1 MTFSPID
8 ITRFVHV
15 RSTFAPHF
23 APDGQHLVVLSNLTG
38 VPQAWQIGLAGE
50 WPEQLTF
57 FDERVGDAVYA
68 PGRQRLLLSTDTGG
82 DEAYQLWLLD
92 DLASEGGNPRL
103 HRLTN
108 APGVI
113 HNFGGWAPDG
123 RRIAYASN
131 ARDARFFDVYVS
143 DVETGQVEQV
153 YQQDGNNSAAAWLP
167 DGQSLIIH
175 HADAPFQHDL
185 YWLDGSRRQV
195 RHLTPHTGYARY
207 RQVNVTPDGRGLYLL
222 TDQERDFLAVA
233 YLDLGSG
240 KLTFLE
246 TPHWDVEYLALSPDG
261 RRLAFVTNV
270 EGTSIL
276 TIRDLTRNRDLTVT
290 GLPDG
295 VIEEVHIQQK
305 EGHLAWSPDSQRL
318 AFAFQSATQPV
329 DVWLWEA
336 NAAGGGGR
344 CRPITF
350 SSRAGIPASRLVT
363 PERVRYPTFDGRLI
377 PAFLY
382 RPPAARPGDP
392 LPVIVYVHGGPESQ
406 TRPGFDYLVQY
417 LVNRGYG
424 VLAPNVRGSTGYGN
438 TYAHLDDVRLRM
450 DSVRDLAEAAAW
462 LSVSGIADPRRIAV
476 FGRSYGG
483 FMVLSAITTYPDL
496 WAAGVDIVGIA
507 NFVTF
512 LERTGPWRRKLR
524 EAEYGSLEN
533 DADFLR
539 EISPIHHVDRIRC
552 PLFVVA
558 GARDPRVPVSESDQ
572 IVASLQARN
581 HPVSYLRFEDEGHGP
596 IRIPN
601 RVTAYTAIGE
611 FLDQYLM
618 R

>member
-1 MTFSPID
+1 MLPSPID
-8 ITRFVHV
+8 ITHFVHV
-15 RSTFAPHF
+15 RSTFAPNF
-23 APDGQHLVVLSNLTG
+23 APDSQHLVVLSNLTG
-38 VPQAWQIGLAGE
+38 VPQAWQVGLAGE

-68 PGRQRLLLSTDTGG
+68 PGRHRLLLSTDTGG

-92 DLASEGGNPRL
+92 DLASAGGKPALR
-103 HRLTN
+103 RLTN

-113 HNFGGWAPDG
+113 HNFGGWATDG
-123 RRIAYASN
+123 QRIAYASN
-131 ARDARFFDVYVS
+131 ARDARFFDIYVS
-143 DVETGQVEQV
+143 DVETGAVERV

-167 DGQSLIIH
+167 GGRSLIVH

-185 YWLDGSRRQV
+185 YQLDWQSRQA
-195 RHLTPHTGYARY
+195 RHLTPHAGYARY
-207 RQVNVTPDGRGLYLL
+207 THVHATPDGRGLYLL
-222 TDQERDFLAVA
+222 TDQDRDFLAVA

-240 KLTFLE
+240 RLTFLE
-246 TPHWDVEYLALSPDG
+246 TPDWDVEYLALSPDG

-270 EGTSIL
+270 DGTSL
-276 TIRDLTRNRDLTVT
+276 LSIRDLASGRNLTVT

-295 VIEEVHIQQK
+295 VIEEVHLQQK

-318 AFAFQSATQPV
+318 AFALHSATRPV

-336 NAAGGGGR
+336 SADGSGGR
-344 CRPITF
+344 CRQITF

-363 PERVRYPTFDGRLI
+363 PELVRYPTFDGRQV
-377 PAFLY
+377 PALLY
-382 RPPAARPGDP
+382 RPLAARPGQP
-392 LPVIVYVHGGPESQ
+392 LPVVVYVHGGPEAQ

-438 TYAHLDDVRLRM
+438 TYAHLDDVRRRM
-450 DSVRDLAEAAAW
+450 DSVRDLAEAATW
-462 LSVSGIADPRRIAV
+462 LSASGIADPRRIAV

-496 WAAGVDIVGIA
+496 WAAAVDIVGIA

-524 EAEYGSLEN
+524 EAEYGSLAN

-539 EISPIHHVDRIRC
+539 TISPIHQVDRIRC

-558 GARDPRVPVSESDQ
+558 GARDPRVPASESDQ
-572 IVASLQARN
+572 IVASLQARH
-581 HPVSYLRFEDEGHGP
+581 HPVTYLRFEDEGHGP

-611 FLDQYLM
+611 FLDHYLM
-618 R
+618 